1 MKRFRCDEY
10 ENMPTQVASG
20 ISTTTHSSQQ
30 HDADEDRSNPAR
42 RTTLS
47 ILRNNNNANNNRNN
61 AYTPSSSS
69 CHVAQPLF
77 AIVRFTLGDSTHLRL
92 ASWASSGGCGED
104 PLVLPFLSSSDPTAE
119 QADCFEQVHLVIQ
132 ELSCRGGLTS
142 GVVPRGLAYTELLG
156 RVAAT
161 VGSIGY
167 GRPASS
173 SSSWLYVQFIYQHAL
188 HVTSI
193 V

>member
-10 ENMPTQVASG
+10 ENMPTQVSTG
-20 ISTTTHSSQQ
+20 IRTTTHSSQQ

-47 ILRNNNNANNNRNN
+47 ILRNNNNANNNSNT
-61 AYTPSSSS
+61 AYTPSSS

-77 AIVRFTLGDSTHLRL
+77 AIVRFALGDSTHLRL
-92 ASWASSGGCGED
+92 ANWASSGGCGED

-167 GRPASS
+167 GRPA
-173 SSSWLYVQFIYQHAL
+173 
-188 HVTSI
+188 
-193 V
+193 